1 MILAF
6 HILIIA
12 LIFIPLGVDFYIHF
26 MEWQSKIHIG
36 RWKERES
43 WQKALVKKARLWLEN
58 PPTIRKTHQERLFLI
73 DMVKGD
79 YKSATIQTWQYA
91 GLLLGLENNDA
102 AVFVRHHPNLF
113 NEKDIFPE
121 HLLLGYALQKKAA
134 LTTAQEER
142 IKNYI
147 ESVPQS
153 ETIAYRPWIKGKRY
167 VDTLGMVLPYLYK
180 NGYKKLADA
189 QLKEYDQALYE
200 GIYPAHAFD
209 IGKKLPL
216 GVHDWGRGIG
226 WYILGLL
233 EAPNEPE
240 YRERCIHLAKSLLQH
255 QLENGGFCCFVFNKG
270 ERPESSGSVLIGLL
284 FLKTYEQTQEKQ
296 YLSAAQKVEKFLMS
310 STRRNG
316 ALDNC
321 QGDTYG
327 IGYYSMIFSVMPF
340 AQGLAILLAQKLN
353 SIEHADH

>member
-1 MILAF
+1 MILTF
-6 HILIIA
+6 HILVII
-12 LIFIPLGVDFYIHF
+12 LILLPLGVDFYIHF

-36 RWKERES
+36 RWEDREV
-43 WQKALVKKARLWLEN
+43 WRKALEKKARLWLEN
-58 PPTIRKTHQERLFLI
+58 PPTIRKTNQERLFLI
-73 DMVKGD
+73 DMVKGN
-79 YKSATIQTWQYA
+79 YKSTAIQTWQYA

-102 AVFVRHHPNLF
+102 ADFVKRHPNLF
-113 NEKDIFPE
+113 SEKELFPE
-121 HLLLGYALQKKAA
+121 HLLLGYALQKKGA
-134 LTTAQEER
+134 LTAAQEER

-147 ESVPQS
+147 KSVPQG
-153 ETIAYRPWIKGKRY
+153 ETIVYRPWTKGKRF
-167 VDTLGMVLPYLYK
+167 VDTLGMVLPYLFK
-180 NGYKKLADA
+180 NGYKELADA
-189 QLKEYDQALYE
+189 QLKEYDQALFE

-209 IGKKLPL
+209 IDKKLPL

-233 EAPNEPE
+233 GTPNEPE
-240 YRERCIHLAKSLLQH
+240 YRKRCVLLANNLLQH
-255 QLENGGFCCFVFNKG
+255 QLENGGFGCFVFNKG

-284 FLKTYEQTQEKQ
+284 FLKTYELTQESQ
-296 YLSAAQKVEKFLMS
+296 YLNAAQKVEKFLMS

-340 AQGLAILLAQKLN
+340 AQGLAILLAKKLDA
-353 SIEHADH
+353 IEHADH